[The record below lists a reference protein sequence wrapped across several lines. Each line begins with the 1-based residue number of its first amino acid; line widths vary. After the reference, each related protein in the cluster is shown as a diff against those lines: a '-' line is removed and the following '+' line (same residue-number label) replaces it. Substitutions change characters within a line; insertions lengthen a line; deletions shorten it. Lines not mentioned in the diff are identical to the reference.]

1 MRKFRD
7 LLDGYLLSFMFLFLF
22 AVEKYGGS
30 KGVIYGKTY
39 LYGGLL
45 FLLLTIYENY
55 KYFKNREEE
64 DRKYA
69 KLHDERDLEVEL
81 RADNVSLYII
91 KYLVLGLALVSSIV
105 DLDFKLIFILIYFIV
120 IFLPSLLRKYYYKKI

>member
-1 MRKFRD
+1 MTKIRD
-7 LLDGYLLSFMFLFLF
+7 LVDGYILSFMFLLLYL
-22 AVEKYGGS
+22 VEKYAGS
-30 KGVIYGKTY
+30 EGAIYGKTY
-39 LYGGLL
+39 LYGGLA
-45 FLLLTIYENY
+45 FLLLTIYESY

-81 RADNVSLYII
+81 RSDNMSLYIV

-120 IFLPSLLRKYYYKKI
+120 IFLPSILRKYYYKKI